1 MDLSVNILK
10 PVFILIFL
18 SLSVLLFYSLIKSNH
33 FEVFN
38 CNFSDCDLSA
48 FKGFMQY
55 SNAAPEGN
63 YTSEPAPEEDI
74 QQIPPPDYTAPP
86 DKKHDDNDDGKK
98 KGDNDG
104 DKKVEPPYVAPTN
117 EKHDDNDGSKKK
129 KGDNDG
135 GSAQFDQPQTVS
147 KSGCLIATAA
157 FGSEISPQVQFLR
170 NFRDNRILSTVSGSS
185 FMNVF
190 NTWYYSFSPSVADYE
205 RERPWLQGVIRMAI
219 YPLLQILQLS
229 EKSYSLLPG
238 EYGSVVAGLT
248 ASTLIGLIY
257 FTPISLGLKMV
268 KTKTKLD
275 FKVYAIIIFV
285 VTVAL
290 VMALFIS
297 NEIALM
303 ITTTLFIL
311 TLCAISSILGARM
324 IEALS
329 ASMILGLKM
338 LHRSS
343 RSTT

>member
-1 MDLSVNILK
+1 
-10 PVFILIFL
+10 
-18 SLSVLLFYSLIKSNH
+18 
-33 FEVFN
+33 
-38 CNFSDCDLSA
+38 
-48 FKGFMQY
+48 MQY

-74 QQIPPPDYTAPP
+74 QQIPPPDYTPPP

-104 DKKVEPPYVAPTN
+104 KQKEVEDHTPI
-117 EKHDDNDGSKKK
+117 G
-129 KGDNDG
+129 DG
-135 GSAQFDQPQTVS
+135 GGALDKQPQPVS
-147 KSGCLIATAA
+147 NSGCLIATAA
-157 FGSEISPQVQFLR
+157 FGSELSPQVQFLR
-170 NFRDNRILSTVSGSS
+170 DFRDSRILSTASGSS

-190 NTWYYSFSPSVADYE
+190 NVWYYSFSPTVADYE
-205 RERPWLQGVIRMAI
+205 RGQPWLQGTVRMAI

-275 FKVYAIIIFV
+275 FKVYAMLIFV

-311 TLCAISSILGARM
+311 TLCALSSILGARL

-338 LHRSS
+338 RHRPS
-343 RSTT
+343 RSTP